1 MARRSKLTNNSEEAE
16 ISSLLSGDS
25 IFSIPYFQRPYKWKS
40 ARLRQFEEDVLGL
53 VDDDSLNH
61 FLGAV
66 IIHGRRSSPSD
77 PTIYEVIDG
86 QQRITTLFLYLAA
99 GIKTLAD
106 AGYADDA
113 SALFQKYMAIGRNV
127 KEGSNFKLHSCKDDR
142 RQLNR
147 VIDDLLKNAKLAVA
161 IGTFAP
167 KKLSDTG
174 PASGTVVSNY
184 EAAKRFFKHQADTF
198 GMEQVLTI
206 LGAMLERISVVQIDV
221 LDPTNGPKI
230 FDGLNSRQEPMTI
243 GDLVRNEIF
252 SRVASLS
259 PEEIEYIDAHNWQ
272 PFYGKFRVSDSKSLF
287 DSYFFPYGLIKN
299 PNLSK
304 SEVYGYLRREWEK
317 IPDPPSIIEQ
327 LASYQNAFLD
337 LMNGSN
343 LQKLDAGPA
352 KAVRHFFEF
361 DFPASTLPF
370 LMQLTQGMATGTVD
384 LEVGRRILEVTESF
398 LVRRAICGIEPT
410 GLHSVFRRLWVDVG
424 ADLSPANVANKIR
437 ERVTVTWPS
446 DDFLRKSVRER
457 ALYGTSIAPYV
468 IRQYD
473 EALGGDVPANIPWVE
488 HVLPQTP
495 VEAWSEKFSKE
506 EMKSM
511 TNLWA
516 NLIPLSSKMNI
527 ELKNAI
533 YSAKRPSYKADAMF
547 KSARQ
552 FAERFDDW
560 TPDSLTMRSNELA
573 DWAVQRWPT

>member
-40 ARLRQFEEDVLGL
+40 ARLKQFELDLLGL
-53 VDDDSLNH
+53 VDDETLTH

-99 GIKTLAD
+99 AIKVLSD
-106 AGYADDA
+106 AGHADDA
-113 SALFQKYMAIGRNV
+113 SALFQKYLAIGRNV
-127 KEGSNFKLHSCKDDR
+127 KEGSNFKLHSCKEDR
-142 RQLNR
+142 KQLNS
-147 VIDDLLKNAKLAVA
+147 VIDDLLKNAKLAVS

-174 PASGTVVSNY
+174 PVNGTILKNY
-184 EAAKRFFKHQADTF
+184 EAAKRFFRHQEDTF
-198 GMEQVLTI
+198 GISQVLTI
-206 LGAMLERISVVQIDV
+206 IGALLDRMSVVQIDV

-230 FDGLNSRQEPMTI
+230 FDGLNSRQEPMTV

-252 SRVASLS
+252 SRVAALT
-259 PEEIEYIDAHNWQ
+259 PEEIEYIDAQNWQ
-272 PFYGKFRVSDSKSLF
+272 PFYEKFRIADQKTLF

-317 IPDPPSIIEQ
+317 ITDPPVIIGQ
-327 LASYQNAFLD
+327 LAWYQNAFLD
-337 LMNGSN
+337 LMTGSN
-343 LQKLDAGPA
+343 HQGLTKIPA
-352 KAVRHFFEF
+352 KAVRRFFDF
-361 DFPASTLPF
+361 GFPASALPF
-370 LMQLTQGMATGTVD
+370 LMQLTKGVAEGTVD
-384 LEVGRRILEVTESF
+384 IDNGVEILGVVESF

-424 ADLSPANVANKIR
+424 AALSPEGVSSKIR

-446 DDFLRKSVRER
+446 NDFVRKSVRER
-457 ALYGTSIAPYV
+457 PLYGSAIAPYV

-473 EALGGDVPANIPWVE
+473 ESLGGDVPSNIPWVE
-488 HVLPQTP
+488 HVLPQNP
-495 VEAWSEKFSKE
+495 VEAWSEKFTKD
-506 EMKSM
+506 EMKAM

-516 NLIPLSSKMNI
+516 NLIPLSSRMNI
-527 ELKNAI
+527 ELKNREYAL
-533 YSAKRPSYKADAMF
+533 KQPSYQADAMF

-552 FAERFDDW
+552 FAHKYDDW
-560 TPDSLTMRSNELA
+560 TAELLVSRSDELA
-573 DWAVQRWPT
+573 DWAVTRWPN